1 MCKVSQCHRTLLI
14 ITVRSDDELRA
25 MINGV
30 SCV

>member
-1 MCKVSQCHRTLLI
+1 MSQCHRTLLI
-14 ITVRSDDELRA
+14 ITVRNDGELRV

>member
-1 MCKVSQCHRTLLI
+1 MNYTDEDEDGDK